1 MKILLTGSSGGIG
14 KSILEKIS
22 SSENEIIAPSST
34 ELDLSC
40 VDKINNFMENKNFD
54 AVIHSA
60 GVNQITEF
68 SDLNEEIIINH
79 LKINAISLVSIC
91 KNLKKENKIKNVIAI
106 SSLYG
111 FTARG
116 MRLPYVTS
124 KHALEGIVKSLSI
137 DLSPNILINSIRP
150 GFVDTPMTRKN
161 NSEHKIKQIINKIP
175 AGDLVDSNQI
185 ALFAKFLIENNNSM
199 TGQSITIDGGYSVG
213 GYEK

>member
-14 KSILEKIS
+14 QSILEKIS

-40 VDKINNFMENKNFD
+40 IDKINSFMHNINVD
-54 AVIHSA
+54 AVIHAA
-60 GVNQITEF
+60 GINQITEF
-68 SDLNEEIIINH
+68 SDLNEKIIFEH
-79 LKINAISLVSIC
+79 LKVNAISLVGIC
-91 KNLKKENKIKNVIAI
+91 KNLKKENKIINVVAI

-111 FTARG
+111 FTARE
-116 MRLPYVTS
+116 MRLPYITS

-137 DLSPNILINSIRP
+137 DLSPNVLINSIRP

-161 NSEHKIKQIINKIP
+161 NSEEKIKQIINKIP

-185 ALFAKFLIENNNSM
+185 ALFTKFLIENNTSM
-199 TGQSITIDGGYSVG
+199 TGQSITIDGGYSAG